1 MSAEA
6 GRGDH
11 LRSPEQQLGVCE
23 QAAPT
28 VGGII
33 VNRDAPPAVDV
44 SGGTM
49 DRADIRTVRERL
61 RDGLTDGVIVAWTDR
76 FSRAPIEEPMAIFRE
91 ITAAGGHFVVAEM
104 GMDIRPDDPHGET
117 MLVHSLQQARV
128 QYLQIKKRW
137 ALSRGNAVRAGR
149 AMGVPPFG
157 YRYVD
162 PTPRRQSR
170 GVVDSR
176 LIPDERYAPVIRE
189 LFERKAAG
197 ATWLELAR
205 WLNTAAPKPDGQRWA
220 RSSVATIIR
229 CRTYLGEVRH
239 GANVRHEAH
248 EPLVPAPLWRRAQN
262 EPGRRTPRGTYLLS
276 GLVRCAGCGRNMQ
289 GSLRNGTGVYVC
301 RTDGCLAKSSV
312 RTSLLDTESTERF
325 FDRLQ
330 SFHVQAVTREQLA
343 ASDGEVD
350 RLTGEVE
357 RLATIVPTHAAAIA
371 AHQRALTDAERALS
385 EAEDRRDQLAH
396 SHAHDGPDVRE
407 LRADW
412 PSLTMS
418 ERREILR
425 AAVDAILVRRSSRRG
440 LGADIGERILV
451 LFRGEA
457 RAELLN
463 GRGPIISWAWD
474 DDPVSLRPPPEHLRV
489 GGPSSPRH
497 RVDRMG
503 AHRTRRSHSG
513 SA

>member
-176 LIPDERYAPVIRE
+176 LIPDERHAPVIRE

-239 GANVRHEAH
+239 GQTY
-248 EPLVPAPLWRRAQN
+248 APMPTSRWCQHPCGA
-262 EPGRRTPRGTYLLS
+262 ERRTSRGAAPH
-276 GLVRCAGCGRNMQ
+276 AGHTC
-289 GSLRNGTGVYVC
+289 
-301 RTDGCLAKSSV
+301 
-312 RTSLLDTESTERF
+312 
-325 FDRLQ
+325 
-330 SFHVQAVTREQLA
+330 
-343 ASDGEVD
+343 
-350 RLTGEVE
+350 
-357 RLATIVPTHAAAIA
+357 
-371 AHQRALTDAERALS
+371 
-385 EAEDRRDQLAH
+385 
-396 SHAHDGPDVRE
+396 
-407 LRADW
+407 
-412 PSLTMS
+412 
-418 ERREILR
+418 
-425 AAVDAILVRRSSRRG
+425 
-440 LGADIGERILV
+440 
-451 LFRGEA
+451 
-457 RAELLN
+457 
-463 GRGPIISWAWD
+463 
-474 DDPVSLRPPPEHLRV
+474 
-489 GGPSSPRH
+489 
-497 RVDRMG
+497 
-503 AHRTRRSHSG
+503 
-513 SA
+513 